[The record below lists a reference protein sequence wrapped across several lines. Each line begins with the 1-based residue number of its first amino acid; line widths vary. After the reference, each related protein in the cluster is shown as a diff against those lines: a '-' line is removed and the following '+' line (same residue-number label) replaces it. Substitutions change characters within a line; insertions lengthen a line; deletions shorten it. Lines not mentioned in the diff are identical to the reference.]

1 MKMKEPIP
9 GVEDI
14 DLSVVDLEAYR
25 VRRKAT
31 FCLHRRVE
39 LDPGNRS
46 ISCRDCKAPLDAF
59 DALVKFA
66 TEWER
71 LREVVD
77 LRKKLQAHIADLKRL
92 TTNARAAA
100 RRAGAKEIPWTPQ

>member
-1 MKMKEPIP
+1 MKEPIP

-25 VRRKAT
+25 VRRKAA
-31 FCLHRRVE
+31 FCLHQRIE

-46 ISCRDCKAPLDAF
+46 VSCRDCNASLDAF
-59 DALVKFA
+59 DALVKFSM
-66 TEWER
+66 EWES
-71 LREVVD
+71 LRQAVN
-77 LRKKLQAHIADLKRL
+77 LRKKLQAHIAELKRL
-92 TTNARAAA
+92 ATNARAAA